1 MAKIKNFFIKIG
13 KWIKNHVPTKR
24 RIIQL
29 YVALLTNA
37 NIKGFTT
44 GRIYTGN
51 TKNMCVPGLNCYS
64 CPGAVGACPMGA
76 LQNALASSSTRLPY
90 YIIGIIA
97 LFGLMLGRTIC
108 GYLCPVGLGQEL
120 LYKIKTPKLKKSKV
134 TRVLSYFKYLVLALA
149 IIIPLLYHGIPFFCK
164 YICPA
169 GTLEGGVGLLS
180 SVWNSDFFQMLGGLF
195 TWKFALLVIFIVA
208 SIFIFRVFCRF
219 ICPLGAIYGLF
230 SKIALIGVRL
240 DKQEC
245 IECGLCISHC
255 KMDIKRVGDHECIHC
270 GECISVCP
278 TNAIS
283 YKGSKIVLPKNEIAV
298 NSPEISSHEQVLESR
313 FTANDNNGN
322 TGNLS
327 PQTENCNDKTATAKT
342 VVAQKPK
349 SLKVMKIISYIL
361 AGVLLVGSLVY
372 YNFLA
377 PSDNANKGSLV
388 GTACPEFV
396 LNCYDSNAGKQ
407 TFSIAESK
415 GKVTVINYWET
426 TCDPCVEEI
435 PWFEQIYNEYNGA
448 INMVAIHSYH
458 LTENVQ
464 NFINRK
470 GWDKYNMMF
479 AKDTQ
484 ELNTFERLGGK
495 GAYPI
500 TVILDSNGIITCVRQ
515 GKFPETE
522 LRQEIQNA
530 INK

>member
-1 MAKIKNFFIKIG
+1 MAKIKNFFLKIG
-13 KWIKNHVPTKR
+13 RWIKNHVPTKR

-37 NIKGFTT
+37 NIKGFVN

-51 TKNMCVPGLNCYS
+51 SKNMCVPGLNCYS

-120 LYKIKTPKLKKSKV
+120 LYKIKTPKLKKSRV
-134 TRVLSYFKYLVLALA
+134 TRVLSYFKYVVLALA
-149 IIIPLLYHGIPFFCK
+149 IIVPLLYHGIPFFCK

-180 SVWNSDFFQMLGGLF
+180 NIWNADFFQMLGGLF

-219 ICPLGAIYGLF
+219 ICPLGAIYGFF
-230 SKIALIGVRL
+230 SKIALIGVKL
-240 DKQEC
+240 DKKEC

-255 KMDIKRVGDHECIHC
+255 KMDIKHVADHECIHC

-283 YKGSKIVLPKNEIAV
+283 YKGSKIILPKNEIAV
-298 NSPEISSHEQVLESR
+298 NLPEISSHEQVIEGRL
-313 FTANDNNGN
+313 TPNGN
-322 TGNLS
+322 GENTGEIS
-327 PQTENCNDKTATAKT
+327 PQTLNCNDKTTATKT
-342 VVAQKPK
+342 AVAQKPK
-349 SLKVMKIISYIL
+349 SLKLMKIISYIL
-361 AGVLLVGSLVY
+361 AGVLLASTLVY

-377 PSDNANKGSLV
+377 PSETTNKGLV
-388 GTACPEFV
+388 GTACPEFT
-396 LNCYDSNAGKQ
+396 LKSYNGKED
-407 TFSIAESK
+407 FSIVNSK

-435 PWFEQIYNEYNGA
+435 PWFEVVFNEYNGA
-448 INMVAIHSYH
+448 INMVAVHSYH
-458 LTENVQ
+458 ITENVQ
-464 NFINRK
+464 KFIDKK
-470 GWDKYNMMF
+470 GWNSYNMLF
-479 AKDTQ
+479 ALDTK

-500 TVILDSNGIITCVRQ
+500 TVILDSDGIITCVRQ
-515 GKFPETE
+515 GKFPESE
-522 LRQEIQNA
+522 LRQEIENA
-530 INK
+530 MNK